1 MLSWLL
7 ETVSSWWHTLLCILP
22 RLPLFELDYEAALA
36 CFYILFDTGLLI
48 VHWLSLYKGLK
59 WSSRPKF
66 VNLSSTCQRVNGDI
80 GEIICSGC
88 EFCSVE
94 EEYDFQSLI
103 INNSWNGTI
112 FSYGKWTNVSWICSM
127 EKYVHRSWPE
137 YVFPSHIQ
145 TGPNQLT
152 HYYSW
157 PVSKCIITKH
167 FRYYDE
173 ILDGKEAVKIDLE
186 VDGDCT

>member
-1 MLSWLL
+1 MCRHCKDRRIWLL
-7 ETVSSWWHTLLCILP
+7 ETVSSRWHTFLCILP

-112 FSYGKWTNVSWICSM
+112 LWLWKMYKCFRDKSVNLKSTTCSHTDTGCPKLCCRNLICIYYFYMAWWHEDSQQISYW
-127 EKYVHRSWPE
+127 Y
-137 YVFPSHIQ
+137 
-145 TGPNQLT
+145 
-152 HYYSW
+152 
-157 PVSKCIITKH
+157 
-167 FRYYDE
+167 
-173 ILDGKEAVKIDLE
+173 
-186 VDGDCT
+186 